1 MKKRVFKREAK
12 MTNEKDTA
20 GVVAPPPLI
29 YLSGLVI
36 GLILNYLFPAAIF
49 FLPRQAEMIV
59 GIILVVL
66 AGLIV
71 LAAFRQFSRAKT
83 NIEPWKPTTAII
95 SSGVFRFSRNPVYLA
110 MTLLYL
116 GVALLLDMLW
126 VLLLILPVL
135 FLISFGIILREEIY
149 LERKFGAEY
158 LNYANQ
164 E

>member
-1 MKKRVFKREAK
+1 

-20 GVVAPPPLI
+20 GVIVPPPLI

-36 GLILNYLFPAAIF
+36 GLILNYFFPAAIF
-49 FLPRQAEMIV
+49 FLPRQAEMII

-66 AGLIV
+66 AGFIV
-71 LAAFRQFSRAKT
+71 LAAFRQFLRAKT

-126 VLLLILPVL
+126 VLLLIAPVL
-135 FLISFGIILREEIY
+135 FLIYVGVILREEIY

-158 LNYANQ
+158 LNYKKKVRRWF
-164 E
+164 